1 MNIGIIASRYAK
13 SLLMYVLESGAGEK
27 VYSQVTLLVR
37 VMEALPQ
44 MKLYIADES
53 DVSFERKVSLMSAAL
68 GRKRILLW

>member
-13 SLLMYVLESGAGEK
+13 SLLKYVQESGAGER

-44 MKLYIADES
+44 MKLYIADYS
-53 DVSFERKVSLMSAAL
+53 SSS
-68 GRKRILLW
+68 